1 MSSFPPCPWCRTSKH
16 AVPHGQ
22 GEFFCGWCKGLYDDD
37 PDEGGTYSDFNAAVR
52 IEREERAAERRKQ
65 QQHKRRS

>member
-1 MSSFPPCPWCRTSKH
+1 MPSFPPCPRCRTGKH

-22 GEFFCGWCKGLYDDD
+22 REFFCNRCKGLYDDD

-65 QQHKRRS
+65 QQHKRRF